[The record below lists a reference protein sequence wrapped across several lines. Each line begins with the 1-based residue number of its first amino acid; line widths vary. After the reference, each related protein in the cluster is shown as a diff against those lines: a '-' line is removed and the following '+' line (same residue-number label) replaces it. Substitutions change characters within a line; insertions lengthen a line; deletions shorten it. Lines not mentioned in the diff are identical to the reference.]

1 VRGKTI
7 EKARYPHPDEAATQL
22 YAWIDRARN
31 AEQVVGR
38 LLQALIAAHVADQE
52 AVAVSS
58 RVYWNA
64 PGQYDD
70 GPSSDIPAML
80 DRLAKSVL
88 PRRDGEAAAADE
100 KAKAA

>member
-1 VRGKTI
+1 LPPT
-7 EKARYPHPDEAATQL
+7 ARIALSASSATC
-22 YAWIDRARN
+22 
-31 AEQVVGR
+31 
-38 LLQALIAAHVADQE
+38 ADQE

-80 DRLAKSVL
+80 DRLAKSVV
-88 PRRDGEAAAADE
+88 PRRDGDAAAADE